1 MKEEGGQSLFGF
13 FVGTLL
19 DGKWLLTV
27 TSISYFLE
35 LLFIHISRRG
45 IKDLVQVQLS
55 CDQPD
60 LQKLATE
67 DFCGYSVSI
76 HWAIISMLN
85 KSWNTV
91 VQHNGSNS

>member
-55 CDQPD
+55 CYQS
-60 LQKLATE
+60 LVFKNLLLKI
-67 DFCGYSVSI
+67 FVGILYLYI
-76 HWAIISMLN
+76 GL
-85 KSWNTV
+85 
-91 VQHNGSNS
+91 